1 MKKILVTGGAGFIG
15 YHISKILSDET
26 DNEVHIV
33 DDFSNGKKDEF
44 FKKLIEKRNVTFYE
58 MNLANQDSYS
68 KIETRYDQIYHLA
81 AVVGVRKV
89 VENPVL
95 TLRVNTLSTIY
106 LLDFIKEM
114 KNKPKILFTS
124 SCENYA
130 GSIKMCNVEI
140 PTPENVPLC
149 IEDIFNPRWSYACS
163 KILGEIACINYSKKY
178 NFDVK
183 IVRYHNIYGPRMGN
197 SHVIPEFILRILTKE
212 NPFLMYGGNQ
222 YRTFCYVND
231 AAKMT
236 IKIMELSRDI
246 LYNIGSEEID
256 TLIKDIAIYLFDIA
270 NFYPKIIEKG
280 SPKGSVQRRK
290 PDISKLKKES
300 LFIYE
305 TSLKD
310 GLKKTYDWY
319 KKYSKI

>member
-1 MKKILVTGGAGFIG
+1 
-15 YHISKILSDET
+15 
-26 DNEVHIV
+26 
-33 DDFSNGKKDEF
+33 
-44 FKKLIEKRNVTFYE
+44 
-58 MNLANQDSYS
+58 
-68 KIETRYDQIYHLA
+68 
-81 AVVGVRKV
+81 
-89 VENPVL
+89 
-95 TLRVNTLSTIY
+95 
-106 LLDFIKEM
+106 
-114 KNKPKILFTS
+114 
-124 SCENYA
+124 
-130 GSIKMCNVEI
+130 MCNVEI

-149 IEDIFNPRWSYACS
+149 IEDISNPRWSYACS
-163 KILGEIACINYSKKY
+163 KILGEIACLNYSRKY

-197 SHVIPEFILRILTKE
+197 SHVIPEFILRILNKE

-231 AAKMT
+231 AGKMT
-236 IKIMELSRDI
+236 IKIMERSQDI
-246 LYNIGSEEID
+246 VYNIGSEEPD

-300 LFIYE
+300 LFVYE

-319 KKYSKI
+319 NKYSKI